1 MTTPPDGLDRDRD
14 VPVVSIPDIRDYQ
27 KINAELVA
35 LLDAG
40 HRRVRLAGAEGQR
53 LLGSGLRGAWNA
65 LIELEG
71 RAGTELAAALDA
83 PGLTIVCRG
92 PAADGAGRG
101 LRAGR
106 LVILGAAGPAVG
118 YAMEG
123 GTIVVL
129 GAVGPR
135 AGLNQ
140 RGGQLVAFEAVGPLA
155 AERQAGGRFLAY
167 EDRVGPHAGRGR
179 RGGEMVFMRR
189 GLEISQLRDSADVE
203 TFGSIQGLISDWL
216 KS

>member
-1 MTTPPDGLDRDRD
+1 MTTPPDGPDRDREI
-14 VPVVSIPDIRDYQ
+14 PVVSIPDIRDYQ

-53 LLGSGLRGAWNA
+53 LLSSGLRGAWNA
-65 LIELEG
+65 SIELEG

-106 LVILGAAGPAVG
+106 LVILEDAGPAVG

-123 GTIVVL
+123 GTIVAL

-140 RGGQLVAFEAVGPLA
+140 RGGQIVAFEAVGPLA

-189 GLEISQLRDSADVE
+189 GLEICELRDSADVE
-203 TFGSIQGLISDWL
+203 SFGSIQDLISDWL

>member
-1 MTTPPDGLDRDRD
+1 MTSLPDGSDRD
-14 VPVVSIPDIRDYQ
+14 VPVVSIPDIRDYH
-27 KINAELVA
+27 KINAELVV

-40 HRRVRLAGAEGQR
+40 HRCVRLAGAEGQR
-53 LLGSGLRGAWNA
+53 LLVSGLRGSWNA

-83 PGLTIVCRG
+83 PDLTIVCRG

-106 LVILGAAGPAVG
+106 LVILDAAGPAVG

-123 GTIVVL
+123 GTIVIL
-129 GAVGPR
+129 GPVGPR

-140 RGGQLVAFEAVGPLA
+140 RGGQIVALGPVGSLA
-155 AERQAGGRFLAY
+155 AERQVGGRFLAF
-167 EDRVGPHAGRGR
+167 EDQVGPHAGRGR
-179 RGGEMVFMRR
+179 RGGAIVFLSRNAALLATADFAPPTTFEAIEDLLARR
-189 GLEISQLRDSADVE
+189 LGV
-203 TFGSIQGLISDWL
+203 
-216 KS
+216 

>member
-1 MTTPPDGLDRDRD
+1 MTTPRDVLDRDRD
-14 VPVVSIPDIRDYQ
+14 VPVISIPDIRDYQ
-27 KINAELVA
+27 KINAEIVA

-40 HRRVRLAGAEGQR
+40 HHRVRLAGAEGQR

-65 LIELEG
+65 LVELEG
-71 RAGTELAAALDA
+71 SAGTELAAALDA

-92 PAADGAGRG
+92 PADDGAGRG

-106 LVILGAAGPAVG
+106 VVILGAAGPAVG

-129 GAVGPR
+129 GPVGPR

-140 RGGQLVAFEAVGPLA
+140 RGGRIVALGPVGPLA
-155 AERQAGGRFLAY
+155 AERQAGGSFLVH
-167 EDRVGPHAGRGR
+167 EDRLGPHSGRGR
-179 RGGEMVFMRR
+179 RGGQIIFMIR
-189 GLEISQLRDSADVE
+189 GAEVLELTGSAHPE
-203 TFGSIQGLISDWL
+203 TFETIDDVLAARFGV
-216 KS
+216 